1 MYTDTTSNG
10 LTHIK
15 AHEGYVMT
23 KGSEIVREIWLTGGG
38 CNEWTEVSDLV
49 LLTPQEQQQRLNE
62 LEAFKVESLRR
73 IGELEAEVAEKT
85 GTIERQTTSMAELRE
100 KLSTAEA
107 KVANFEKIGG
117 EGFNVEIGNG
127 TIGTIGDSV
136 IKKNL

>member
-1 MYTDTTSNG
+1 MYIDTING
-10 LTHIK
+10 LTHLT
-15 AHEGYVMT
+15 AHGGHVLVNGG
-23 KGSEIVREIWLTGGG
+23 KIVKEIWLTQG
-38 CNEWTEVSDLV
+38 ESARDWQEVSDLV

-117 EGFNVEIGNG
+117 EGFNVEIGSG

>member
-1 MYTDTTSNG
+1 MYIDTING
-10 LTHIK
+10 LTHLT
-15 AHEGYVMT
+15 AHGGYVLVNGG
-23 KGSEIVREIWLTGGG
+23 KIVKEIWLTPS
-38 CNEWTEVSDLV
+38 ESASDWQEVSDLV

-62 LEAFKVESLRR
+62 LEAFNLESLRR

-100 KLSTAEA
+100 KLSIAEA

-117 EGFNVEIGNG
+117 EGFNVEIGSG